1 MPPDFL
7 SSREDAIL
15 VWAIVI
21 LGYVFYK
28 DPRGIGSSSWRVVRA
43 LFVPKLLLLFG
54 SAALYSMGI
63 VLVGESIGIWHTTS
77 LKETVYWFAGSAVV
91 LIGGAVEATPGWAY
105 VKKVLR
111 KAVGLTIVV
120 AFVVNF
126 YVLSLGYELVLVFLV
141 LVLTLGRAFASGSS
155 IAPSTSSKT
164 IDRALTGIGV
174 LLLTTFVLRA
184 IFEPGE
190 LVTRDTVERFLVVP
204 VLTVGLIPYLLA
216 VAWYCRREVANLR
229 RRLGLSLP

>member
-126 YVLSLGYELVLVFLV
+126 YV
-141 LVLTLGRAFASGSS
+141 
-155 IAPSTSSKT
+155 P
-164 IDRALTGIGV
+164 GI
-174 LLLTTFVLRA
+174 
-184 IFEPGE
+184 
-190 LVTRDTVERFLVVP
+190 
-204 VLTVGLIPYLLA
+204 
-216 VAWYCRREVANLR
+216 
-229 RRLGLSLP
+229 